1 MLIFQ
6 LQLRNTGYS
15 EPQLVEICAALS
27 VLAKYGILAMG
38 LGIGGAH
45 AGALPTVSSYL
56 SVMDQA
62 GAAAAATANTGAV
75 FGPIGQVSLGE
86 CLGNKLYKYLK
97 RARNC
102 IVLFRNYITNA
113 KIKLRKV

>member
-1 MLIFQ
+1 M
-6 LQLRNTGYS
+6 
-15 EPQLVEICAALS
+15 EICAALS

-45 AGALPTVSSYL
+45 AGALPAVSSYL

-86 CLGNKLYKYLK
+86 CLGNYK
-97 RARNC
+97 NS
-102 IVLFRNYITNA
+102 LFSFFITQ
-113 KIKLRKV
+113 LFCVCLFLFF

>member
-1 MLIFQ
+1 MQ

-45 AGALPTVSSYL
+45 AGALPAVSSYL

-62 GAAAAATANTGAV
+62 GAAATANSGAV

-86 CLGNKLYKYLK
+86 CLGKYIQK
-97 RARNC
+97 
-102 IVLFRNYITNA
+102 
-113 KIKLRKV
+113 